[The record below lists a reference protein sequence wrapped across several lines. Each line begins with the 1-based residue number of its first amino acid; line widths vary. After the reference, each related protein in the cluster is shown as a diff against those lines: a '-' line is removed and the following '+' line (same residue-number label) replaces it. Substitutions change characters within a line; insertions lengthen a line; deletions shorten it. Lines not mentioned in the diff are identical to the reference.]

1 MPVRDPTPGEIRA
14 FSLLGDLIRRTRVK
28 IRRGAIS
35 EICVPSGVLARSAS
49 GKLLVYPAL
58 ESLSTDDALDRE
70 RRRPRAP
77 DTTELAELRRIT
89 TVCERFAPQVRN
101 GRLVEVTLRD
111 RRGRRIAPSGEL
123 LAITATD
130 TAVCA

>member
-1 MPVRDPTPGEIRA
+1 IA
-14 FSLLGDLIRRTRVK
+14 DLIRRTQVR
-28 IRRGAIS
+28 IRRGTIS
-35 EICVPSGVLARSAS
+35 EIRVPSGTLARSSS

-70 RRRPRAP
+70 RRRPRSP
-77 DTTELAELRRIT
+77 DSTELAELRRVT
-89 TVCERFAPQVRN
+89 LVCERFAPQVRN

>member
-1 MPVRDPTPGEIRA
+1 MVVRDPTPSEVRA
-14 FSLLGDLIRRTRVK
+14 FGLCADLIRRTQIR

-35 EICVPSGVLARSAS
+35 EICIPSGILARSSS

-70 RRRPRAP
+70 RRRPRSP
-77 DTTELAELRRIT
+77 DATALADLRRIT

-111 RRGRRIAPSGEL
+111 GGVLRIAPSGEL
-123 LAITATD
+123 LAITTTD
-130 TAVCA
+130 TPM